1 MTTPGP
7 VRKPDSNTSLS
18 LLSALRD
25 DVRQHQAWTEF
36 VQRYGPRIEGWCR
49 RWGLQEADAHDVT
62 QDVLLQLSKQ
72 MQSFQYDS
80 NGKFRS
86 WLKTIAWRAWADFLK
101 AQGRNAA
108 KPGSLGLLD
117 QLDSLEARN
126 DLMDQLEDEANREIL
141 EVAIRRI
148 RSRVNE
154 NTFEAF
160 RLMTFEGFS
169 GAEVAAKTGMKVGSV
184 FVAKSRVD
192 RMLSEEVAMLESG
205 NVTQH

>member
-1 MTTPGP
+1 M
-7 VRKPDSNTSLS
+7 
-18 LLSALRD
+18 RD

-36 VQRYGPRIEGWCR
+36 VERYGPRIEGWCR
-49 RWGLQEADAHDVT
+49 RWGLQDADAHDVT

-72 MQSFQYDS
+72 MQSFHYDR

-86 WLKTIAWRAWADFLK
+86 WLKTVSWRAWADYLK

-108 KPGSLGLLD
+108 KPGSLGLLE
-117 QLDSLEARN
+117 QLDTLEARS
-126 DLMDQLEDEANREIL
+126 DLMDQLDDEANREIL

-148 RSRVNE
+148 RARVND

-160 RLMTFEGFS
+160 RLMTFEGLS
-169 GAEVAAKTGMKVGSV
+169 GTEVAEKTGMKVGGV

-192 RMLSEEVAMLESG
+192 KMLSEEVGLLES
-205 NVTQH
+205 

>member
-1 MTTPGP
+1 MTMPGP
-7 VRKPDSNTSLS
+7 VRKSDSNTSLS

-36 VQRYGPRIEGWCR
+36 VERYGPRIEGWCR
-49 RWGLQEADAHDVT
+49 RWGLQDADAHDVT

-72 MQSFQYDS
+72 MQSFHYDR

-86 WLKTIAWRAWADFLK
+86 WLKTVSWRAWADYLK

-108 KPGSLGLLD
+108 KPGSLGLLE
-117 QLDSLEARN
+117 QLDTLEARS
-126 DLMDQLEDEANREIL
+126 DLMDQLDDEANREIL

-148 RSRVNE
+148 RARVND

-160 RLMTFEGFS
+160 RLMTFEGLS
-169 GAEVAAKTGMKVGSV
+169 GTEVAEKTGMKVGGV

-192 RMLSEEVAMLESG
+192 KMLSEEVGLLES
-205 NVTQH
+205 